1 MDYATRDGERFDLTR
16 EPLADAKYIGSL
28 LGIPTKS
35 VLQYARDGRLPC
47 IRIGRH
53 VRFIVAD
60 VQRALI
66 DAPQSR

>member
-1 MDYATRDGERFDLTR
+1 MDAASPGGFDLAR
-16 EPLADAKYIGSL
+16 QPLTDAKHIGSL
-28 LGIPTKS
+28 LGIPPKS

-47 IRIGRH
+47 VRIGRH

-66 DAPQSR
+66 DAPPSR